1 MMTALLCL
9 RAHKNSIPAFAKLDM
24 RALPEI
30 AAAMQRVVCAEHD
43 RITVQGQPGNEFYVV
58 EAGRFAAFVDGK
70 APKPTYIR
78 GNYFGELALL
88 RNEPRAAT
96 VRCTSHEGGT
106 LWALDRQRFR
116 DCVMSIH
123 LRSVVA
129 RIPFLKHLDEATL
142 ELMSNAMFEVPC
154 KPKQEVI
161 KQGDF
166 GDNFYL
172 VESGSFKATRYN
184 YHNEVKTKRDVQNL
198 RVYNVG
204 DSFGE
209 RALLQNVPR

>member
-1 MMTALLCL
+1 
-9 RAHKNSIPAFAKLDM
+9 
-24 RALPEI
+24 
-30 AAAMQRVVCAEHD
+30 
-43 RITVQGQPGNEFYVV
+43 
-58 EAGRFAAFVDGK
+58 
-70 APKPTYIR
+70 
-78 GNYFGELALL
+78 
-88 RNEPRAAT
+88 
-96 VRCTSHEGGT
+96 
-106 LWALDRQRFR
+106 
-116 DCVMSIH
+116 
-123 LRSVVA
+123 
-129 RIPFLKHLDEATL
+129 
-142 ELMSNAMFEVPC
+142 MSNAMFEVPC